1 MILSFFIGFKIN
13 FNIRNLKIVID
24 ILIEIFITAS
34 LHRSSDISIMLKE
47 VYRVLKPAGRLILI
61 NESVEG
67 FKSIKL
73 DCAEVR
79 KNIDYDW

>member
-1 MILSFFIGFKIN
+1 LILSFFIGFKIN

-34 LHRSSDISIMLKE
+34 LHRSSDISITLKE

-61 NESVEG
+61 NESVGG

-79 KNIDYDW
+79 KNIDHGW